1 LVTDHSSSGVG
12 EHEDRQSAS
21 KAEFAERLRLAMERK
36 GWTVADTARQ
46 VSRLLGEQDKFG
58 SSHLSH
64 YLSGRA
70 VPRARYLQA
79 LSRAL
84 DVRPE
89 DLLPGRM
96 PQGDDASHRAG
107 LETPLSGRADPA
119 RPTHQVDLVHVRD
132 YGDGT
137 ALLQVFQRVPWPTA
151 LEIMALVK
159 GDTKH
164 DD

>member
-1 LVTDHSSSGVG
+1 LVTDHSSSGG
-12 EHEDRQSAS
+12 EAEDRHSAS
-21 KAEFAERLRLAMERK
+21 KAEFAERLRVAMERK

-46 VSRLLGEQDKFG
+46 VSRLLGEDDKFG

-89 DLLPGRM
+89 DLLPNRL
-96 PQGDDASHRAG
+96 PQGDDTSQRSFEG
-107 LETPLSGRADPA
+107 LSSARADSA
-119 RPTHQVDLVHVRD
+119 RAASQVDLVHVRD

-137 ALLQVFQRVPWPTA
+137 ALLQVLQRVPWPTA

-159 GDTKH
+159 GDTKP

>member
-1 LVTDHSSSGVG
+1 MVTDHSSSGVG
-12 EHEDRQSAS
+12 EHEERQSAS
-21 KAEFAERLRLAMERK
+21 KAEFAERLRVAMERK

-89 DLLPGRM
+89 DLLPHRL
-96 PQGDDASHRAG
+96 PQGNDISQRVPREG
-107 LETPLSGRADPA
+107 LSRPGADPVRSA
-119 RPTHQVDLVHVRD
+119 PPVDLVHVRD

-137 ALLQVFQRVPWPTA
+137 ALLQVIQRVPWPTA
-151 LEIMALVK
+151 IEIIALVK

>member
-1 LVTDHSSSGVG
+1 LVTDHSSSDVG
-12 EHEDRQSAS
+12 EHEERQSAS
-21 KAEFAERLRLAMERK
+21 KAEFAERLRVAMERK

-89 DLLPGRM
+89 DLLPSRL
-96 PQGDDASHRAG
+96 PQGNDTSQRVTREG
-107 LETPLSGRADPA
+107 LSLPRADSVRSALP
-119 RPTHQVDLVHVRD
+119 VDLVHVRD

-137 ALLQVFQRVPWPTA
+137 ALLQVVQRVPWPTA
-151 LEIMALVK
+151 LEIIALVK
-159 GDTKH
+159 GDTKPE
-164 DD
+164 

>member
-1 LVTDHSSSGVG
+1 MVTDHSSSGVG

-89 DLLPGRM
+89 DLLPARL
-96 PQGDDASHRAG
+96 PQGDEASHRAS
-107 LETPLSGRADPA
+107 LETPLSTRADPA
-119 RPTHQVDLVHVRD
+119 PPAAQPGALSRRD
-132 YGDGT
+132 
-137 ALLQVFQRVPWPTA
+137 
-151 LEIMALVK
+151 
-159 GDTKH
+159 
-164 DD
+164 